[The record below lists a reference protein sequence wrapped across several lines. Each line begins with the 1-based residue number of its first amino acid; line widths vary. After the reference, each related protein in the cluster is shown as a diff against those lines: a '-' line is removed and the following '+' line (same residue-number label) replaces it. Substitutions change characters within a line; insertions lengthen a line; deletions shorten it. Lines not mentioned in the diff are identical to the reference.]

1 MMPVSVRVGPL
12 AAFGTFSRG
21 KPDVVNKACGGETS
35 TEGRWVSP
43 QHNAT
48 RIISIPGN
56 GLIGGDLAI
65 LISAE
70 QQFLLDVQS
79 KADLAIVWTA
89 GVFVLQI
96 GRAAWRATSMN
107 VTIRL
112 ESLAAALLAALVAGA
127 ISVGQVRAEEIR
139 LDALKIPA
147 VISGSN
153 GPVTYQLE
161 AIVLRPDDRLPHPLA
176 VLNHGSPRSADDRP
190 AMSPYGMWA
199 QAVAF
204 ARRGWVAVAFMRRGY
219 GRSEG
224 GWVENYGP
232 CANPDYATAGRTAA
246 SDIAAVAQF
255 MVTQP
260 YVTKGKWI
268 SVGVSAG
275 AFATVAL
282 TADAPP
288 DLAAAISFAPGRG
301 SSGPDTVCG
310 EKQLVSAFA
319 QYGKTSR
326 TPLLWVSAEND
337 HFFGPVLTA
346 RLTAAFS
353 NAGGNV
359 TFVKTPPFGSD
370 GHQLFEV
377 ASGIPV
383 WSPIVDRFLASN
395 HLVLRERLIDV
406 PLPDVRPPS
415 SLNGEGREA
424 FATYL
429 ASGPNKAFAIGSGS
443 HFGWATG
450 RRTVEGAIKEALG
463 FCVAAAKCKI
473 INVNNKPAE

>member
-1 MMPVSVRVGPL
+1 MS
-12 AAFGTFSRG
+12 FT
-21 KPDVVNKACGGETS
+21 
-35 TEGRWVSP
+35 
-43 QHNAT
+43 T
-48 RIISIPGN
+48 R
-56 GLIGGDLAI
+56 
-65 LISAE
+65 
-70 QQFLLDVQS
+70 F
-79 KADLAIVWTA
+79 
-89 GVFVLQI
+89 
-96 GRAAWRATSMN
+96 
-107 VTIRL
+107 
-112 ESLAAALLAALVAGA
+112 ESLAAALLLVLVASA
-127 ISVGQVRAEEIR
+127 MSAGQAWAEEIR

-153 GPVTYQLE
+153 GTVTYELE

-176 VLNHGSPRSADDRP
+176 VLNHGSPRSADARP
-190 AMSPYGMWA
+190 TMSPYGMWA

-224 GWVENYGP
+224 EWVENYGS

-246 SDIAAVAQF
+246 SDIAAVARF
-255 MVTQP
+255 MATEP
-260 YVTKGKWI
+260 YVAKGKWI

-282 TADAPP
+282 TADAPR

-337 HFFGPVLTA
+337 HFFGPRLVA
-346 RLTAAFS
+346 QLTAAFS

-359 TFVKTPPFGSD
+359 TLVKTPSFGSD

-377 ASGIPV
+377 ASGIPI

-395 HLVLRERLIDV
+395 NLALRDKLIDV

-415 SLNGEGREA
+415 SLNGGGREA

-429 ASGPNKAFAIGSGS
+429 ASGPNKAFAVGGGS

-450 RRTVEGAIKEALG
+450 RRTTEQAVKDALG
-463 FCVAAAKCKI
+463 FCAPTAKCAI
-473 INVNNKPAE
+473 VNVNNKPAE